1 MYKLL
6 GKSNT
11 VIVSLQTQIALAG
24 LICIQM
30 EQRSEGSL
38 INAIE
43 GGTSSSVIVYNSWPV
58 HIPLSITQCGVMPSV
73 SKYCDVYCLPGF
85 IWPCAM
91 RFCNA
96 HYGQY
101 LEFCGAVC

>member
-6 GKSNT
+6 DKSNT

-43 GGTSSSVIVYNSWPV
+43 GGTSSSVIVYNS
-58 HIPLSITQCGVMPSV
+58 
-73 SKYCDVYCLPGF
+73 
-85 IWPCAM
+85 
-91 RFCNA
+91 
-96 HYGQY
+96 
-101 LEFCGAVC
+101 